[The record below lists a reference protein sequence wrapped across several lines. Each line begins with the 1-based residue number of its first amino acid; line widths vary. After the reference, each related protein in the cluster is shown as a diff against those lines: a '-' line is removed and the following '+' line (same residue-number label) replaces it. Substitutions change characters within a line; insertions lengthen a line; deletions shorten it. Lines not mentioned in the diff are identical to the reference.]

1 MLNKSALNKIV
12 AAGVLSGSLLL
23 AGVGIASAQSTTT
36 APAATAVAKPNRPA
50 NGGFSAHAPAIAKAL
65 GITVDQLNTSLA
77 AGKTIAALATEKGVN
92 VQTIIAA
99 YVAEEQAEHPDMAA
113 ADVAKRVA
121 DRVNGVVSADGKGRG
136 GNRAPLWGRGY

>member
-36 APAATAVAKPNRPA
+36 AAATAVAKPNRPA
-50 NGGFSAHAPAIAKAL
+50 NGGFSAHASAIAKAL

-77 AGKTIAALATEKGVN
+77 AGKTIAAATFSIG
-92 VQTIIAA
+92 
-99 YVAEEQAEHPDMAA
+99 
-113 ADVAKRVA
+113 
-121 DRVNGVVSADGKGRG
+121 
-136 GNRAPLWGRGY
+136 